1 MASRSD
7 TLKEYE
13 RALRRH
19 RAALDRILDRRSAIQ
34 LKRFYDKAQDD
45 LERQLARSAKDTR
58 NDPVTPLQAQQLLQM
73 VYAAQALLSRRLHSQ
88 FMVISEE
95 AQEEGVRE
103 TDRTLTTLEDELGS
117 GSLDL
122 PLLEPSVM
130 AGLVEKRRGF
140 LEKANASSFQS
151 YSRRLNE
158 SARRRMAVSLAIGE
172 STTEAIDSLRQTL
185 DEEWWQ
191 GERII
196 VTEMAKAYNS
206 AQADS
211 IALVGQ
217 EVRDL
222 KKRWTELV
230 DDATGRP
237 MDSRVG
243 KDSIALHGQVT
254 SMDGVFVM
262 PPDPTV
268 HRSFW
273 NQTYESSPNRPND
286 RSVTMPWRPGWR
298 VPAWVWQDGR
308 RVDLPND

>member
-1 MASRSD
+1 MASRPN

-19 RAALDRILDRRSAIQ
+19 RAVLDRILDRRSAVQ
-34 LKRFYDKAQDD
+34 LKRFYDRAQDD
-45 LERQLARSAKDTR
+45 LERQLARAAKDTR
-58 NDPVTPLQAQQLLQM
+58 NEPLTPLQAQQLLSL
-73 VYAAQALLSRRLHSQ
+73 VYAAQAVITRRLHSQ
-88 FMVISEE
+88 FTPISEE

-103 TDRTLTTLEDELGS
+103 TDRTLTTLEEELGE
-117 GSLDL
+117 GTLDL

-130 AGLVEKRRGF
+130 AGLIEKRRGV
-140 LEKANASSFQS
+140 LDRVNARSFRQ
-151 YSRRLNE
+151 YGDRLNQ
-158 SARRRMAVSLAIGE
+158 AAQRRIAVSLAIGE
-172 STTEAIDSLRQTL
+172 SSSEAIDSLRQTL
-185 DEEWWQ
+185 DGEWWQ

-222 KKRWTELV
+222 KKRWTEMV
-230 DDATGRP
+230 DDATGQP
-237 MDSRVG
+237 MDNRVG
-243 KDSIALHGQVT
+243 RDSIALHGQVT

-262 PPDPTV
+262 PPDPSV

-286 RSVTMPWRPGWR
+286 RSVTMPWRPGWG